1 MKTYWVYILASDSGV
16 LYIGV
21 TNDLAQ
27 RVAQHKAKVT
37 PGFTAKYN
45 CDRLVW
51 YEAFQNVHEAI
62 AAEKRLKGWRRSKK
76 VALIVERNPNWS
88 DLSIVAAEVAPITS
102 EIPQVAKAPIGMTG
116 RDVSAM
122 QGAH

>member
-21 TNDLAQ
+21 TNDLSQ
-27 RVAQHKAKVT
+27 RVAQHKAKLT

-51 YEAFQNVHEAI
+51 YEPFQNVNEAI

-88 DLSIVAAEVAPITS
+88 DLSTLVGEVVPIDS
-102 EIPQVAKAPIGMTG
+102 EIPQVAKAPIGMTVS
-116 RDVSAM
+116 DVSAM

>member
-21 TNDLAQ
+21 TNHLAR
-27 RVAQHKAKVT
+27 RVAEHKAKAV
-37 PGFTAKYN
+37 PGFTAQYN

-51 YEAFQNVHEAI
+51 HEAFSNANEAI
-62 AAEKRLKGWRRSKK
+62 AAEKRIKGWRRSKK
-76 VALIVERNPNWS
+76 VALIVQKNPSWS
-88 DLSIVAAEVAPITS
+88 DLSIVIGEVVPIDS
-102 EIPQVAKAPIGMTG
+102 EIPQVAKALIGMTVS
-116 RDVSAM
+116 DVSAM

>member
-1 MKTYWVYILASDSGV
+1 MKMYWVYILASDSGA

-21 TNDLAQ
+21 TNDLLQ
-27 RVAQHKAKVT
+27 RVAQHKAKLT

-51 YEAFQNVHEAI
+51 YEPFQNVNEAI

-76 VALIVERNPNWS
+76 VALIVERNSNWS
-88 DLSIVAAEVAPITS
+88 DLSILVGEVVPIDS
-102 EIPQVAKAPIGMTG
+102 EIPQVAKAPIGMTVS
-116 RDVSAM
+116 DVSAM

>member
-1 MKTYWVYILASDSGV
+1 MKMYWVYILASASGV

-27 RVAQHKAKVT
+27 RVAQHKAKLT

-51 YEAFQNVHEAI
+51 YETFSNVNEAI
-62 AAEKRLKGWRRSKK
+62 AAEKRIKGWRRSKK
-76 VALIVERNPNWS
+76 VALIVTKNPTWS
-88 DLSIVAAEVAPITS
+88 DLSIVIGEVASIDS

>member
-1 MKTYWVYILASDSGV
+1 MKTYWIYILASDSGV

-27 RVAQHKAKVT
+27 RVAQHKAKLT

-51 YEAFQNVHEAI
+51 YQAFSNVNEAI
-62 AAEKRLKGWRRSKK
+62 AAEKRIKGWRRSKK
-76 VALIVERNPNWS
+76 VALVVTKNPAWS
-88 DLSIVAAEVAPITS
+88 DLSIITGEVVPIDS